1 MGESGSGKTTVA
13 QAIVGLVP
21 RDRGELQ
28 LRDQELAP
36 DVGKRTRTQQA
47 AMRMVFQNPTASLN
61 PKLAVRHAIVRALR
75 KFSGLNKR
83 ESRQRA
89 GELLAGRGAGPWVLE
104 PTPWGVERGRATA
117 RGPGRS
123 LRRLPGH
130 HRSRRSGLR
139 IGRVRPSPSTEPASV
154 PSTGNEHVLCIHH
167 PRPWGW
173 CVTSPTI
180 SLSCMR
186 GTWPS
191 RVRQIRCWRR
201 HPTPTPKL

>member
-28 LRDQELAP
+28 LREQDLAP
-36 DVGKRTRTQQA
+36 DVGKRTRAQQA

-89 GELLAGRGAGPWVLE
+89 GELLQAVGLDPGYLNRHPGELSGESNSAWPWPE
-104 PTPWGVERGRATA
+104 
-117 RGPGRS
+117 
-123 LRRLPGH
+123 
-130 HRSRRSGLR
+130 
-139 IGRVRPSPSTEPASV
+139 PSPP
-154 PSTGNEHVLCIHH
+154 
-167 PRPWGW
+167 PR
-173 CVTSPTI
+173 TS
-180 SLSCMR
+180 S
-186 GTWPS
+186 
-191 RVRQIRCWRR
+191 
-201 HPTPTPKL
+201 